1 MIREGW
7 ATLVTNAAEII
18 QALGGAPALLAS
30 CRRGLPQGS
39 LRPELADA
47 VARIRAA
54 EADAGARLEP
64 DALCEI
70 TGLKAGLVLAAMSL
84 RETWA
89 PG

>member
-1 MIREGW
+1 
-7 ATLVTNAAEII
+7 
-18 QALGGAPALLAS
+18 
-30 CRRGLPQGS
+30 
-39 LRPELADA
+39 
-47 VARIRAA
+47 RIRAA